1 MVQLGDKRVTESQKR
16 AVRLCEKELNVK
28 FEGDIESINSVKKF
42 LDKYMQRLSRKFERK
57 ESIRQE
63 RYRSF
68 NTEYGSIIS
77 RHKNRR
83 G

>member
-1 MVQLGDKRVTESQKR
+1 MVQLGNKGVTESQKR

-28 FEGDIESINSVKKF
+28 FKGDIDSINNVKKF
-42 LDKYMQRLSRKFERK
+42 LDKYMPRLSRKFEHK
-57 ESIRQE
+57 ESMRQE